1 MTNPYYPQQPQ
12 YPGYPPQPSQQPPG
26 QPQYPGQPPQGQP
39 PQGQPPQGQPPQGQQ
54 PQGYPSQGYPQQPYP
69 QQPYPPCPPQQPYP
83 PQQPPPQQPYPAY
96 PPQGQQPV
104 PPGQFPGQM
113 PSAQYVP
120 PQQDGPPIVIPIEGK
135 GVAKLAAKMNKR
147 SLIIA
152 PDSIGHEGKQGTFRL
167 PWSELRQV
175 TVTTAFHQDRTKMV
189 APKIWRVRLVLDAAD
204 PSFPQRHPELNGL
217 QGRYGGTGPGS
228 YGLPLG
234 PVNNLVPQIA
244 QALQHY
250 GGPIFGGVIEEGQV
264 IGFSYL

>member
-1 MTNPYYPQQPQ
+1 MTNPYYPQQPGQ
-12 YPGYPPQPSQQPPG
+12 PQQGYPP
-26 QPQYPGQPPQGQP
+26 
-39 PQGQPPQGQPPQGQQ
+39 
-54 PQGYPSQGYPQQPYP
+54 QGYPQQPYP
-69 QQPYPPCPPQQPYP
+69 QQPYPPQQPC
-83 PQQPPPQQPYPAY
+83 PAY
-96 PPQGQQPV
+96 PPQGQPPV
-104 PPGQFPGQM
+104 PPGQFPGQFPGQM
-113 PSAQYVP
+113 PFAQYVP
-120 PQQDGPPIVIPIEGK
+120 PQLTGPPIVIPIEGK

-152 PDSIGHEGKQGTFRL
+152 PDTIAHEGKQGTFRL

-204 PSFPQRHPELNGL
+204 PTFPQRHPELNGL

-250 GGPIFGGVIEEGQV
+250 GGPIFGGVLEEGQV